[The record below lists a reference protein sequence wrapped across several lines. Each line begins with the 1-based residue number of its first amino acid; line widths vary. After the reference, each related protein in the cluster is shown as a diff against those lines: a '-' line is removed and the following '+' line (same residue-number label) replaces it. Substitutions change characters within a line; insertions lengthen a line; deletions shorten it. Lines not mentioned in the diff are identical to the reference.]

1 MDSRVGK
8 AVLGLSGA
16 GYAITQLAIRRF
28 GRRGAAV
35 VEVACVGL
43 LARDVVMIARGAP
56 KALRAGPAALLWL
69 ECAAATVAAGTNIRM
84 IAEPNP
90 ADTAASRPCI
100 PAEAVRR
107 LAIATLFGLHTAR
120 FWIYLQ
126 PGQGRRLP
134 DAAPTRRQR

>member
-16 GYAITQLAIRRF
+16 GYPITQVAIRRF

-35 VEVACVGL
+35 VEVACLGL
-43 LARDVVMIARGAP
+43 LARDAVMIAHGAP
-56 KALRAGPAALLWL
+56 KVLRPAPAALLWL
-69 ECAAATVAAGTNIRM
+69 ECAAGAVAGTSNLRLV
-84 IAEPNP
+84 ADRNP
-90 ADTAASRPCI
+90 ALRAAAWPCG

-107 LAIATLFGLHTAR
+107 LAIATLFGLHTTR
-120 FWIYLQ
+120 FRIYLR

-134 DAAPTRRQR
+134 

>member
-16 GYAITQLAIRRF
+16 GYPITQLAIRRF

-35 VEVACVGL
+35 VEIACLGL
-43 LARDVVMIARGAP
+43 LARDAVMIAHGAP
-56 KALRAGPAALLWL
+56 KVLRSGPSAMLWL
-69 ECAAATVAAGTNIRM
+69 ECAAAAAAAASNTRLVAD
-84 IAEPNP
+84 PNP
-90 ADTAASRPCI
+90 AERAAARPCG

-107 LAIATLFGLHTAR
+107 LSVATLFGLHTAR

-134 DAAPTRRQR
+134 DARPTTR